1 MNSKLSYNMN
11 IARDIHK
18 ENIRSAREPLLAK
31 LDVDYQRALETSADT
46 KEIVAKKQA
55 LRDAPNVSD
64 ITDASDVKDLINQW
78 DSSIL
83 GTSPYK

>member
-1 MNSKLSYNMN
+1 MNSKLFYDMDAAKN
-11 IARDIHK
+11 IHK
-18 ENIRSAREPLLAK
+18 INIRSAREPLLAK

-55 LRDAPNVSD
+55 LRDAPNVSA
-64 ITDASDVKDLINQW
+64 ITNASDVNDLINQW

-83 GTSPYK
+83 GTSPYT

>member
-1 MNSKLSYNMN
+1 MN